1 MTKSHAAAPA
11 ADDRNKCRDCGEP
24 IYLPDMR
31 FPCAFKHL
39 RLRKPA
45 RKSITGVRSSVLTS
59 RMTLVELARIFA
71 DHYSYGVHRGGTLSQ
86 GGWIYD
92 KLGRP
97 IEHGWA
103 SFAQYLERL
112 GYIKEG
118 VGVLWRHADLR
129 PPGRTICPKAG
140 RK

>member
-1 MTKSHAAAPA
+1 MKSHAASPA
-11 ADDRNKCRDCGEP
+11 HDDRAKCRECAEP
-24 IYLPDMR
+24 IYIPDMR
-31 FPCAFKHL
+31 FPCTFKHL

-59 RMTLVELARIFA
+59 RMTEVELARIFA
-71 DHYSYGVHRGGTLSQ
+71 DHYGYGTHRGGTNSQ

-97 IEHGWA
+97 IEHGWV
-103 SFAQYLERL
+103 SFARYLAQL

-129 PPGRTICPKAG
+129 PPDRFICPKAG